1 MSGDLQRVEL
11 DDDTD
16 DASRFGQSEHA
27 DARGEDGPRRSRR
40 GRVVLGVGAALVVAG
55 LVAAQAV
62 LDARERDAVAAL
74 REVRGV
80 LAPIGDSLE
89 VAYSVPG
96 LQWLELPKDDDVLLL
111 VTADG
116 GTGSHLRAVDAETGV
131 ARWDV
136 PVGAQV
142 ATAQG
147 VQCGAGRLDG
157 VGAVVACLDT
167 DGGVRWDDDG
177 QSERRPATYARVLVH
192 AQDDGRQV
200 AAWDLDLTDEGFAVL
215 DGQVAAV
222 ARDGADLVVTAHD
235 LATGQQRW
243 RRSLVGAGGEQ
254 AEGDVDAYYTSVNVL
269 VGGGAFVVSAPDGSQ
284 VVVAADGTV
293 LPPTRGVNWVGP
305 DTRTLV
311 VDINAD
317 DADGART
324 ALVRDGVLSPAV
336 RGTAVST
343 GVDDGSFGDVVFT
356 SADGLTAWD
365 ATTGARRWATDG
377 DDGVATYHGVLVA
390 RGTVYGWGPSGL
402 TAFDRDGHVRWRH
415 ALPDEATPSN
425 VSTDGERLYVVVDT
439 SDGQVPSVPEV
450 QALTFDGEPA
460 GRVAVPRDIR
470 WLSPI
475 NDRFWGSVVTDDGES
490 SIAVLR

>member
-16 DASRFGQSEHA
+16 DASRFEPSERA

-40 GRVVLGVGAALVVAG
+40 GLVVLGVGAALVVAG

-74 REVRGV
+74 QEVRGV
-80 LAPIGDSLE
+80 LSPIGDSLE

-96 LQWLELPKDDDVLLL
+96 LQWLDLPKDDGVMLL

-116 GTGSHLRAVDAETGV
+116 GAGSHLRAVDAETGV

-142 ATAQG
+142 GTTQG

-157 VGAVVACLDT
+157 VGAAVACLDT
-167 DGGVRWDDDG
+167 DGGLRWGDDG
-177 QSERRPATYARVLVH
+177 RSERRPATYARVLVH

-200 AAWDLDLTDEGFAVL
+200 ATWDLDLTDEGFAVL

-222 ARDGADLVVTAHD
+222 ARDGADLVLTAHD
-235 LATGQQRW
+235 LATGEQRW
-243 RRSLVGAGGEQ
+243 QRVLVGAGSER
-254 AEGDVDAYYTSVNVL
+254 AEGEGDYSTVSVL
-269 VGGGAFVVSAPDGSQ
+269 VGGGAFVVSGPSGYDR
-284 VVVAADGTV
+284 VVAADGTL
-293 LPPTRGVNWVGP
+293 LPLTRSVGWVGP
-305 DTRTLV
+305 DTDTLLV
-311 VDINAD
+311 NIPAD
-317 DADGART
+317 DAGGART

-336 RGTAVST
+336 RGEAVST

-439 SDGQVPSVPEV
+439 SDGQEPSVPEV